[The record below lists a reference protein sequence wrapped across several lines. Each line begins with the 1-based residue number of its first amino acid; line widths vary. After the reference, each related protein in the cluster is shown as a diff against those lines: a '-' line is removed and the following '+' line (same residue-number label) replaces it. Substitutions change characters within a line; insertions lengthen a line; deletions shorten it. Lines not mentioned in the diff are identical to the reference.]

1 MKNEKNLN
9 VLLLMMV
16 FVAFALF
23 AFKPVIQ
30 DQESWDVPEKYQKM
44 ENPVAGDEDALEIG
58 GELYDKHC
66 KSCHGKTGLGDG
78 PKSDELD
85 TACGDFT
92 TAEFHEQTDGALFYK
107 TTFGRDDMPAF
118 DKKISDEE
126 ERWMV
131 ITYIRSFKE

>member
-1 MKNEKNLN
+1 MKERKIVN
-9 VLLLMMV
+9 VSLLMMV
-16 FVAFALF
+16 FLAFTLF
-23 AFKPVIQ
+23 AFKPTLHN
-30 DQESWDVPEKYQKM
+30 QEEWVVPEKYQKM
-44 ENPVAGDEDALEIG
+44 ENPVADDEDALEIG
-58 GELYDKHC
+58 GEVYDKHC

-131 ITYIRSFKE
+131 ITYLRTLQE